1 MRPHS
6 NKHMLNINY
15 KTLIGGLGMAVVL
28 AGSTGCATRH
38 DERSAGRV
46 KDDEKITSAVKDGL
60 EHERVYKFENVNVD
74 TFAGAV
80 QLSGF
85 VNSEEQKRRAQE
97 AAERTAGVTEVI
109 NSLAIK
115 QFSTAPT
122 GRAVGTTPPRIY
134 AEPPSQPPQE
144 NIQSNQNPGPK

>member
-1 MRPHS
+1 
-6 NKHMLNINY
+6 MLNINY

-28 AGSTGCATRH
+28 AGSAGCATRH
-38 DERSAGRV
+38 DERSAGRIQ
-46 KDDEKITSAVKDGL
+46 DDEKITSSVKDGL
-60 EHERVYKFENVNVD
+60 EHEHVYKFENVKVD

-97 AAERTAGVTEVI
+97 VAERTDGVTEVI

-115 QFSTAPT
+115 QFSPTPT
-122 GRAVGTTPPRIY
+122 GRAVGTKPPRVY
-134 AEPPSQPPQE
+134 AEPPIQPPQE
-144 NIQSNQNPGPK
+144 GIQPNQNPEPK